1 MLRYFDL
8 ASEAKSGLRE
18 RSHGRNHGLDEAS
31 TVSRERGEGNRES
44 GREGVR
50 HDGGGKVVASEVV
63 MAARTGDCWCTGEL
77 DSSLSLVSGEENQT
91 ELCISR
97 V

>member
-1 MLRYFDL
+1 MRVMARWGL
-8 ASEAKSGLRE
+8 AG
-18 RSHGRNHGLDEAS
+18 
-31 TVSRERGEGNRES
+31 
-44 GREGVR
+44 
-50 HDGGGKVVASEVV
+50 VASEVV